1 LNINV
6 QWIVIGYWL
15 FDQTIDANKIRQIG
29 YLNFRHFL
37 ILGILGNSDRK
48 DHMKFALF
56 HGCNI
61 PSRVKQYADATAAV
75 CDRLGIELVEMD
87 DFNCCGYPV
96 RNAEHRAYIL
106 SAAKNLAVAEK
117 AGLDMLVM
125 CKCCYGSLKRAE
137 YFLNQEPELKTDVN
151 RVLARENLEY
161 QNKTQVKHLLS
172 VLYHDVGIERLKKA
186 ISKVYSGLQ
195 IAVSYGCHA
204 LRPSNITGF
213 DDPVSPK
220 IFDEL
225 VEVTGAYSVDWTRK
239 LDCCG
244 APMTGINDQLAM
256 DMTQRKIDS
265 AREAGAQYICTACP
279 YSQLQFDAVQ
289 KRMASQSKNGEPIA
303 PILYPQL
310 LGLSMGIE
318 EKTLGNAENKID
330 LSEITSFLMTE

>member
-1 LNINV
+1 
-6 QWIVIGYWL
+6 
-15 FDQTIDANKIRQIG
+15 
-29 YLNFRHFL
+29 
-37 ILGILGNSDRK
+37 
-48 DHMKFALF
+48 MKFALF

-96 RNAEHRAYIL
+96 RNAEHRAYVL

-172 VLYHDVGIERLKKA
+172 VLYHDVGIVRLKKK

-204 LRPSNITGF
+204 LRPSTITEF

-220 IFDEL
+220 IFDRL

-256 DMTQRKIDS
+256 DMTRKKIDS

-289 KRMASQSKNGEPIA
+289 KRMASQSNNGGPIA

-310 LGLSMGIE
+310 LGLSMGID
-318 EKTLGNAENKID
+318 EKSLGNARNKID